1 MHVNAP
7 SLAPAAAH
15 PPSASTQDTLPERVA
30 RLERQMARQPD
41 PNSMTILVFS
51 GDLDRLMA
59 AFTVASGA
67 AATGM
72 HVQMFFTFWG
82 SAALKRGGAQPGGK
96 TLVER
101 MFGWLLPGGLD
112 RRALSRLDFAGM
124 GRALMAREMR
134 RKGISDLP
142 ALIANAIE
150 AGVKVHV
157 CEMTLDMMGIRR
169 EELIDYP
176 GMSVCGVASFVEMAA
191 GGHNCLFI

>member
-1 MHVNAP
+1 MTVSTLSPLNL
-7 SLAPAAAH
+7 SPAVPVDAAT
-15 PPSASTQDTLPERVA
+15 PDLVERVA
-30 RLERQMARQPD
+30 KLERQMARQPD
-41 PNSMTILVFS
+41 PDSLTLLVFS

-72 HVQMFFTFWG
+72 KVQMFFTFWG
-82 SAALKRGGAQPGGK
+82 SAALKRGGAQPAGK
-96 TLVER
+96 TLVEW
-101 MFGWLLPGGLD
+101 MFGWMLPGGLH
-112 RRALSRLDFAGM
+112 RRTLSKLDFAGA

-150 AGVKVHV
+150 AGVQVFV

-191 GGHNCLFI
+191 NGHNCMFI